1 MSAASDL
8 ARPREMQA
16 ARAVTEVL
24 IAHGGEW
31 IDPPVLQPAAI
42 YLELAGEDIRSRLYT
57 LTGPDGAELCL
68 RPDLTAPA
76 ARHLIAQGGGGAR
89 LLYQGL
95 VFRHRAAEA
104 GEEDQFIQIGAE
116 TFGESDRPQA
126 DADALALA
134 LECTAKAGVPEP
146 SVTLGDIGL
155 YGVFIAGL
163 GLPAT
168 LGAQLTA
175 ALPHPKA
182 RDRLLDRA
190 SHPTRHSGLA
200 DALAGLDG
208 PAARA
213 ALGDVAGL
221 AKIQPIGVRSL
232 EDIAARL
239 VARSRDAQPVSP
251 AVRSLLDRYLR
262 IEGPPERVLDAVQAL
277 ALEAR
282 VNLDAALADWSTRL
296 TSLARCGVAPGQIT
310 FKTSFARAFDYY
322 DGVLFELEAP
332 ELGSAAG
339 LGGGGRYDSLLRRLS
354 HGALDAPAV
363 GLMLRPARLA
373 RAAQA
378 RR

>member
-1 MSAASDL
+1 MNEASDL
-8 ARPREMQA
+8 ARPRDMQA
-16 ARAVTEVL
+16 ARAVAEVL
-24 IAHGGEW
+24 IARGGEW
-31 IDPPVLQPAAI
+31 IDPPVLQPAAT

-76 ARHLIAQGGGGAR
+76 ARHLIAQGAGAAR

-95 VFRHRAAEA
+95 VFRHSASAA
-104 GEEDQFIQIGAE
+104 GEEDQFVQIGAE
-116 TFGESDRPQA
+116 IFGEIDRPQA

-134 LECTAKAGVPEP
+134 LECTARAGVPDP
-146 SVTLGDIGL
+146 GITLGDVGL
-155 YGVFIAGL
+155 YAAFIAGL

-175 ALPHPKA
+175 ALPHPRA
-182 RDRLLDRA
+182 RDRLLAGA
-190 SHPTRHSGLA
+190 SRPTRHSALA

-221 AKIQPIGVRSL
+221 ARIQPIGVRSL

-251 AVRSLLDRYLR
+251 AARSLLDSYLR
-262 IEGPPERVLDAVQAL
+262 IEGAPEPVLDAVQAL
-277 ALEAR
+277 AREAG
-282 VNLDAALADWSTRL
+282 VILDAALADWSARL
-296 TSLARCGVAPGQIT
+296 TGLARHGVTPGRIT

-332 ELGSAAG
+332 ELGPAAG

-354 HGALDAPAV
+354 NGALDAPAV

-373 RAAQA
+373 RAAEA